1 MEERID
7 NETVQ
12 QIDLISMLKDIGR
25 EWLTILLL
33 AIAAALFADIWIC
46 ATYQPEYRTSTTF
59 VVTAKG
65 MNNNIYQNL
74 NSTKELASQ
83 FTEILGSNVLKKK
96 VAQDLGMNNLNVK
109 TSVDLVPETNLI
121 TFSVK
126 AGTAAES
133 YRVLQSVMENY
144 NTVSDYAI
152 KNVIIETIQQPSVA
166 MAPINPLDEKR
177 TVMKVFV
184 VAAGCLIALLAGI
197 SYIRDTIKNPGEVST
212 KLDTRLLGTIAYEKK
227 SKALSMKRKKDYLSM
242 LIQNPLRS
250 FAYVES
256 SKMAASRVRSYMDKE
271 DAKVLLVT
279 SVMENEG
286 KSTVA
291 ANLALSLAQE
301 GSRVMLID
309 CDFRKPAQALSMK
322 RKKDYLS
329 MLIQNPL
336 RSFAYVESSKM
347 AASRV
352 RSYMDKEDAKVL
364 LVTSV
369 MENEGKST
377 VAANLALSLAQEG
390 SRVMLI
396 DCDFRKP
403 AQYKIFNVRDNEE
416 TDLGDVLINHAS
428 TEKIIR
434 NWNNSGLYMILNKTS
449 SNAIETLLKS
459 MTLKQIIA
467 FCREKMD
474 YVVIDTSPL
483 ALVADT
489 EELAQMTDASVL
501 VVRQDTVL
509 TKDINDAI
517 DILNN
522 TRGKVLGCILNGV
535 TSQNMAGS
543 GHYGYGG
550 HYGKRA

>member
-7 NETVQ
+7 SENVQ

-25 EWLTILLL
+25 EWITILLL
-33 AIAAALFADIWIC
+33 SIAAALFADIWIC
-46 ATYQPEYRTSTTF
+46 ATYQPEYKTSTTF

-65 MNNNIYQNL
+65 MNSNIYQNL
-74 NSTKELASQ
+74 TSTKDLAQQ

-96 VAQDLGMNNLNVK
+96 VAQDIGVNSLDVE

-121 TFSVK
+121 TLSVK
-126 AGTAAES
+126 AKTAAES
-133 YRVLQSVMENY
+133 YRVLRSVMENY

-166 MAPINPLDEKR
+166 MSPSNPLNEKR
-177 TVMKVFV
+177 MVLKVFLIS
-184 VAAGCLIALLAGI
+184 AGCLIVLVAGI
-197 SYIRDTIKNPGEVST
+197 SYIRDTIKNPGEVSS

-227 SKALSMKRKKDYLSM
+227 SKSLSMNRKKGYLSM
-242 LIQNPLRS
+242 LISNPLRS

-271 DAKVLLVT
+271 QAKVLLVT

-301 GSRVMLID
+301 GNRVMLMD
-309 CDFRKPAQALSMK
+309 CDFRKPAQ
-322 RKKDYLS
+322 
-329 MLIQNPL
+329 
-336 RSFAYVESSKM
+336 F
-347 AASRV
+347 
-352 RSYMDKEDAKVL
+352 
-364 LVTSV
+364 
-369 MENEGKST
+369 
-377 VAANLALSLAQEG
+377 
-390 SRVMLI
+390 
-396 DCDFRKP
+396 
-403 AQYKIFNVRDNEE
+403 KIFDVRDNEE
-416 TDLGDVLINHAS
+416 TDLGDVLINHKSADR
-428 TEKIIR
+428 IIR
-434 NWNNSGLYMILNKTS
+434 NWNDSNLYMILNKTS
-449 SNAIETLLKS
+449 SNSIETLLKS
-459 MTLKQIIA
+459 TTLKQIIA
-467 FCREKMD
+467 FCRERMD
-474 YVVIDTSPL
+474 YVVVDTSPL

-509 TKDINDAI
+509 AKDINDAI

-522 TRGKVLGCILNGV
+522 TRGKVIGCILNG
-535 TSQNMAGS
+535 TASQSTGGNS
-543 GHYGYGG
+543 HYRYGG

>member
-1 MEERID
+1 MEERIE
-7 NETVQ
+7 NEAIQ
-12 QIDLISMLKDIGR
+12 QINLISMLKDIIR
-25 EWLTILLL
+25 EWITILLL
-33 AIAAALFADIWIC
+33 SVSAALFADIWIC
-46 ATYQPEYRTSTTF
+46 ATYQPEYKTSTTF

-74 NSTKELASQ
+74 NSTKELAGQ

-96 VAQDLGMNNLNVK
+96 VAQDLGMNSLEVE

-121 TFSVK
+121 TLSVK

-133 YRVLQSVMENY
+133 YRVLQSIMENY

-166 MAPINPLDEKR
+166 MAPTNLLNEKR
-177 TVMKVFV
+177 MAMKVFII
-184 VAAGCLIALLAGI
+184 AAGCLIILLAGI
-197 SYIRDTIKNPGEVST
+197 SYIRDTIKNPGEVSI

-227 SKALSMKRKKDYLSM
+227 TKSLAMKRKKGYLSM
-242 LIQNPLRS
+242 LVKNPLRS

-256 SKMAASRVRSYMDKE
+256 SKMAASRVRSYMDKQN
-271 DAKVLLVT
+271 AKVLLVT

-301 GSRVMLID
+301 GCKVML
-309 CDFRKPAQALSMK
+309 M
-322 RKKDYLS
+322 
-329 MLIQNPL
+329 
-336 RSFAYVESSKM
+336 
-347 AASRV
+347 
-352 RSYMDKEDAKVL
+352 
-364 LVTSV
+364 
-369 MENEGKST
+369 
-377 VAANLALSLAQEG
+377 
-390 SRVMLI
+390 

-403 AQYKIFNVRDNEE
+403 AQYKIFDVRDNEE

-434 NWNNSGLYMILNKTS
+434 NWENSSLYMILNKTS
-449 SNAIETLLKS
+449 SNSIETLLKS
-459 MTLKQIIA
+459 TTLKQIIT
-467 FCREKMD
+467 FCRQKMD
-474 YVVIDTSPL
+474 YVIIDTSPL
-483 ALVADT
+483 ALVSDT

-501 VVRQDTVL
+501 IVRQDTVL

-522 TRGKVLGCILNGV
+522 TKGKVLGCILNGT
-535 TSQNMAGS
+535 TSQNAGRNS
-543 GHYGYGG
+543 YYGYGG

>member
-7 NETVQ
+7 SENVQ

-25 EWLTILLL
+25 EWITILLL
-33 AIAAALFADIWIC
+33 SIAAALFADIWIC
-46 ATYQPEYRTSTTF
+46 ATYQPEYKTSTTF

-65 MNNNIYQNL
+65 MNSNIYQNL
-74 NSTKELASQ
+74 TSTKDLAQQ

-96 VAQDLGMNNLNVK
+96 VAQDIGVNSLDVE

-121 TFSVK
+121 TLSVK
-126 AGTAAES
+126 AKTAAES
-133 YRVLQSVMENY
+133 YRVLRSVMENY

-166 MAPINPLDEKR
+166 MSPSNPLNEKR
-177 TVMKVFV
+177 MVLKVFLI
-184 VAAGCLIALLAGI
+184 AAGCLIVLVAGI
-197 SYIRDTIKNPGEVST
+197 SYIRDTIKNPGEVSS

-227 SKALSMKRKKDYLSM
+227 SKSLSMNRKKGYLSM
-242 LIQNPLRS
+242 LISNPLRS

-271 DAKVLLVT
+271 QAKVLLVT

-301 GSRVMLID
+301 GNRVMLMD
-309 CDFRKPAQALSMK
+309 CDFRKPAQ
-322 RKKDYLS
+322 
-329 MLIQNPL
+329 
-336 RSFAYVESSKM
+336 F
-347 AASRV
+347 
-352 RSYMDKEDAKVL
+352 
-364 LVTSV
+364 
-369 MENEGKST
+369 
-377 VAANLALSLAQEG
+377 
-390 SRVMLI
+390 
-396 DCDFRKP
+396 
-403 AQYKIFNVRDNEE
+403 KIFDVRDNEE
-416 TDLGDVLINHAS
+416 TDLGDVLINHKSADR
-428 TEKIIR
+428 IIR
-434 NWNNSGLYMILNKTS
+434 NWNDSNLYMILNKTS
-449 SNAIETLLKS
+449 SNSIETLLKS
-459 MTLKQIIA
+459 TTLKQIIA
-467 FCREKMD
+467 FCRERMD
-474 YVVIDTSPL
+474 YVVVDTSLL

-509 TKDINDAI
+509 AKDINDAI

-522 TRGKVLGCILNGV
+522 TRGKVIGCILNG
-535 TSQNMAGS
+535 TASQSTGGNS
-543 GHYGYGG
+543 HYRYGG

>member
-166 MAPINPLDEKR
+166 MASINPLDEKR

-271 DAKVLLVT
+271 DIEVHKSLFPKESEVYGNFNRFFEDVFQNQVQIEIDGIQISALNYTEHLFYLICHAYKHFLHSGFGIRQVCDIVMYSNRYGERINWQLLLGWCREIYGEFFTAALYQIGEKYLIFDYEKACFPEEWRKIKVDESMLLRDILDAGVYGYEG
-279 SVMENEG
+279 MERVH
-286 KSTVA
+286 SS
-291 ANLALSLAQE
+291 NLTLHEVGRQWNGTKGNPVL
-301 GSRVMLID
+301 RTIFLPY
-309 CDFRKPAQALSMK
+309 KSMK
-322 RKKDYLS
+322 KDFTFLKKFPFLLPLAW
-329 MLIQNPL
+329 LIRIL
-336 RSFAYVESSKM
+336 KFG
-347 AASRV
+347 
-352 RSYMDKEDAKVL
+352 KELYRNNHKKL
-364 LVTSV
+364 T
-369 MENEGKST
+369 G
-377 VAANLALSLAQEG
+377 ALKTGNRRIEL
-390 SRVMLI
+390 M
-396 DCDFRKP
+396 KK
-403 AQYKIFNVRDNEE
+403 YKI
-416 TDLGDVLINHAS
+416 I
-428 TEKIIR
+428 K
-434 NWNNSGLYMILNKTS
+434 
-449 SNAIETLLKS
+449 
-459 MTLKQIIA
+459 
-467 FCREKMD
+467 
-474 YVVIDTSPL
+474 
-483 ALVADT
+483 
-489 EELAQMTDASVL
+489 
-501 VVRQDTVL
+501 
-509 TKDINDAI
+509 
-517 DILNN
+517 
-522 TRGKVLGCILNGV
+522 
-535 TSQNMAGS
+535 
-543 GHYGYGG
+543 
-550 HYGKRA
+550 

>member
-7 NETVQ
+7 SENVQ

-25 EWLTILLL
+25 EWITILLL
-33 AIAAALFADIWIC
+33 SIAAALFADIWIC
-46 ATYQPEYRTSTTF
+46 ATYQPEYKTSTTF

-65 MNNNIYQNL
+65 MNSNIYQNL
-74 NSTKELASQ
+74 TSTKDLAQQ

-96 VAQDLGMNNLNVK
+96 VAQDIGVNSLDVE

-121 TFSVK
+121 TLSVK
-126 AGTAAES
+126 AKTAAES
-133 YRVLQSVMENY
+133 YRVLRSVMENY

-166 MAPINPLDEKR
+166 MSPSNPLNEKR
-177 TVMKVFV
+177 MVLKVFLI
-184 VAAGCLIALLAGI
+184 AAGCLIVLVAGI
-197 SYIRDTIKNPGEVST
+197 SYIRDTIKNPGEVSS

-227 SKALSMKRKKDYLSM
+227 SKSLSINRKKGYLSM
-242 LIQNPLRS
+242 LISNPLRS

-271 DAKVLLVT
+271 QAKVLLVT

-301 GSRVMLID
+301 GNRVMLMD
-309 CDFRKPAQALSMK
+309 CDFRKPAQ
-322 RKKDYLS
+322 
-329 MLIQNPL
+329 
-336 RSFAYVESSKM
+336 F
-347 AASRV
+347 
-352 RSYMDKEDAKVL
+352 
-364 LVTSV
+364 
-369 MENEGKST
+369 
-377 VAANLALSLAQEG
+377 
-390 SRVMLI
+390 
-396 DCDFRKP
+396 
-403 AQYKIFNVRDNEE
+403 KIFDVRDNEE
-416 TDLGDVLINHAS
+416 TDLGDVLINHKSADR
-428 TEKIIR
+428 IIR
-434 NWNNSGLYMILNKTS
+434 NWNDSNIYMILNKTS
-449 SNAIETLLKS
+449 SNSIETLLKS
-459 MTLKQIIA
+459 TTLKQIIA
-467 FCREKMD
+467 FCRERMD
-474 YVVIDTSPL
+474 YVVVDTSPL

-509 TKDINDAI
+509 AKDINDAI

-522 TRGKVLGCILNGV
+522 TRGKVIGCILNG
-535 TSQNMAGS
+535 TASQSTGGNS
-543 GHYGYGG
+543 HYRYGG

>member
-7 NETVQ
+7 SENVQ

-25 EWLTILLL
+25 EWITILLL
-33 AIAAALFADIWIC
+33 SIAAALFADIWVC
-46 ATYQPEYRTSTTF
+46 ATYQPEYKTSTTF

-65 MNNNIYQNL
+65 MNSNIYQNL
-74 NSTKELASQ
+74 TSTKDLAQQ

-96 VAQDLGMNNLNVK
+96 VAQDIGVNSLDVE

-121 TFSVK
+121 TLSVK
-126 AGTAAES
+126 AKTAAES
-133 YRVLQSVMENY
+133 YRVLRSVMENY

-166 MAPINPLDEKR
+166 MSPSNPLNEKR
-177 TVMKVFV
+177 MVLRVFLI
-184 VAAGCLIALLAGI
+184 AAGCLIVLVAGI
-197 SYIRDTIKNPGEVST
+197 SYIRDTIKNPGEVSS

-227 SKALSMKRKKDYLSM
+227 SKSLSMNRKKGYLSM
-242 LIQNPLRS
+242 LISNPLRS

-271 DAKVLLVT
+271 QAKVLLVT

-301 GSRVMLID
+301 GNRVMLMD
-309 CDFRKPAQALSMK
+309 CDFRKPAQ
-322 RKKDYLS
+322 
-329 MLIQNPL
+329 
-336 RSFAYVESSKM
+336 F
-347 AASRV
+347 
-352 RSYMDKEDAKVL
+352 
-364 LVTSV
+364 
-369 MENEGKST
+369 
-377 VAANLALSLAQEG
+377 
-390 SRVMLI
+390 
-396 DCDFRKP
+396 
-403 AQYKIFNVRDNEE
+403 KIFDVRDNEE
-416 TDLGDVLINHAS
+416 TDLGDVLINHKSADR
-428 TEKIIR
+428 IIR
-434 NWNNSGLYMILNKTS
+434 NWNDSNLYMILNKTS
-449 SNAIETLLKS
+449 SNSIETLLKS
-459 MTLKQIIA
+459 TTLKQIIA
-467 FCREKMD
+467 FCRERMD
-474 YVVIDTSPL
+474 YVVVDTSPL

-509 TKDINDAI
+509 AKDINDAI

-522 TRGKVLGCILNGV
+522 TRGKVIGCILNG
-535 TSQNMAGS
+535 TASQSTGGNS
-543 GHYGYGG
+543 HYRYGG

>member
-7 NETVQ
+7 SENVQ

-25 EWLTILLL
+25 EWITILLL
-33 AIAAALFADIWIC
+33 SIAAALFADIWIC
-46 ATYQPEYRTSTTF
+46 ATYQPEYKTSTTF

-65 MNNNIYQNL
+65 MNSNIYQNL
-74 NSTKELASQ
+74 SSTKDLAQQ

-96 VAQDLGMNNLNVK
+96 VAQDIGVNSLDVE

-121 TFSVK
+121 TLSVK
-126 AGTAAES
+126 AKTAAES
-133 YRVLQSVMENY
+133 YRVLRSVMENY

-166 MAPINPLDEKR
+166 MSPSNPLNEKR
-177 TVMKVFV
+177 MVLKVFLI
-184 VAAGCLIALLAGI
+184 AAGCLIVLVAGI
-197 SYIRDTIKNPGEVST
+197 SYIRDTIKNPGEVSS

-227 SKALSMKRKKDYLSM
+227 SKSLSMNRKKGYLSM
-242 LIQNPLRS
+242 LISNPLRS

-271 DAKVLLVT
+271 QAKVLLVT

-301 GSRVMLID
+301 GNRVMLMD
-309 CDFRKPAQALSMK
+309 CDFRKPAQ
-322 RKKDYLS
+322 
-329 MLIQNPL
+329 
-336 RSFAYVESSKM
+336 F
-347 AASRV
+347 
-352 RSYMDKEDAKVL
+352 
-364 LVTSV
+364 
-369 MENEGKST
+369 
-377 VAANLALSLAQEG
+377 
-390 SRVMLI
+390 
-396 DCDFRKP
+396 
-403 AQYKIFNVRDNEE
+403 KIFDVRDNEE
-416 TDLGDVLINHAS
+416 TDLGDVLINHKS
-428 TEKIIR
+428 VDRIIR
-434 NWNNSGLYMILNKTS
+434 NWNDSNLYMILNKTS
-449 SNAIETLLKS
+449 SNSIETLLKS
-459 MTLKQIIA
+459 TTLKQIIA
-467 FCREKMD
+467 FCRERMD
-474 YVVIDTSPL
+474 YVVVDTSPL

-509 TKDINDAI
+509 AKDINDAI

-522 TRGKVLGCILNGV
+522 TRGKVIGCILNG
-535 TSQNMAGS
+535 TASQSTGGNS
-543 GHYGYGG
+543 HYRYGG

>member
-7 NETVQ
+7 SENVQ

-25 EWLTILLL
+25 EWITILLL
-33 AIAAALFADIWIC
+33 SVAAALFADIWIC
-46 ATYQPEYRTSTTF
+46 ATYQPEYKTSTTF

-65 MNNNIYQNL
+65 MNSNIYQNL
-74 NSTKELASQ
+74 SSTKDLAQQ

-96 VAQDLGMNNLNVK
+96 VAQDIGVNSLDVE

-121 TFSVK
+121 TLSVK
-126 AGTAAES
+126 AKTAAES

-166 MAPINPLDEKR
+166 MSPSNPLNEKR
-177 TVMKVFV
+177 MVLKVFLI
-184 VAAGCLIALLAGI
+184 AAGCLIVLVAGI
-197 SYIRDTIKNPGEVST
+197 SYIRDTIKNPGEVSS

-227 SKALSMKRKKDYLSM
+227 SKSLSMNRKKGYLSM
-242 LIQNPLRS
+242 LISNPLRS

-271 DAKVLLVT
+271 QAKVLLVT

-301 GSRVMLID
+301 GNRVMLMD
-309 CDFRKPAQALSMK
+309 CDFRKPAQ
-322 RKKDYLS
+322 
-329 MLIQNPL
+329 
-336 RSFAYVESSKM
+336 F
-347 AASRV
+347 
-352 RSYMDKEDAKVL
+352 
-364 LVTSV
+364 
-369 MENEGKST
+369 
-377 VAANLALSLAQEG
+377 
-390 SRVMLI
+390 
-396 DCDFRKP
+396 
-403 AQYKIFNVRDNEE
+403 KIFDVRDNEE
-416 TDLGDVLINHAS
+416 TDLGDVLINHKSADR
-428 TEKIIR
+428 IIR
-434 NWNNSGLYMILNKTS
+434 NWNDSNLYMILNKTS
-449 SNAIETLLKS
+449 SNSIETLLKS
-459 MTLKQIIA
+459 TTLKQIIA
-467 FCREKMD
+467 FCRERMD
-474 YVVIDTSPL
+474 YVVVDTSPL

-509 TKDINDAI
+509 AKDINDAI

-522 TRGKVLGCILNGV
+522 TRGKVIGCILNG
-535 TSQNMAGS
+535 TASQSTGGNS
-543 GHYGYGG
+543 HYRYGG

>member
-7 NETVQ
+7 SENVQ

-25 EWLTILLL
+25 EWITILLL
-33 AIAAALFADIWIC
+33 SIAAALFADIWIC
-46 ATYQPEYRTSTTF
+46 ETYQPEYKTSTTF

-65 MNNNIYQNL
+65 MNSNIYQNL
-74 NSTKELASQ
+74 TSTKDLAQQ

-96 VAQDLGMNNLNVK
+96 VAQDIGVNGLDVE

-121 TFSVK
+121 TLSVK
-126 AGTAAES
+126 AKTAAES
-133 YRVLQSVMENY
+133 YRVLRSVMENY

-166 MAPINPLDEKR
+166 MSPSNPLNEKR
-177 TVMKVFV
+177 MVLKVFLI
-184 VAAGCLIALLAGI
+184 AAGCLIVLVAGI
-197 SYIRDTIKNPGEVST
+197 SYIRDTIKNPGEVSS

-227 SKALSMKRKKDYLSM
+227 SKSLSMNRKKGYLSM
-242 LIQNPLRS
+242 LISNPLRS

-271 DAKVLLVT
+271 QAKVLLVT

-301 GSRVMLID
+301 GNRVMLMD
-309 CDFRKPAQALSMK
+309 CDFRKPAQ
-322 RKKDYLS
+322 
-329 MLIQNPL
+329 
-336 RSFAYVESSKM
+336 F
-347 AASRV
+347 
-352 RSYMDKEDAKVL
+352 
-364 LVTSV
+364 
-369 MENEGKST
+369 
-377 VAANLALSLAQEG
+377 
-390 SRVMLI
+390 
-396 DCDFRKP
+396 
-403 AQYKIFNVRDNEE
+403 KIFDVRDNEE
-416 TDLGDVLINHAS
+416 TDLGDVLINHKSADR
-428 TEKIIR
+428 IIR
-434 NWNNSGLYMILNKTS
+434 NWNDSNLYMILNKTS
-449 SNAIETLLKS
+449 SNSIETLLKS
-459 MTLKQIIA
+459 TTLKQIIA
-467 FCREKMD
+467 FCRERMD
-474 YVVIDTSPL
+474 YVVVDTSPL

-509 TKDINDAI
+509 AKDINDAI

-522 TRGKVLGCILNGV
+522 TRGKVIGCILNG
-535 TSQNMAGS
+535 TASQSTGGNS
-543 GHYGYGG
+543 HYRYGG

>member
-25 EWLTILLL
+25 EWMTILLL

-96 VAQDLGMNNLNVK
+96 VAQDLGMNNLNVE

-121 TFSVK
+121 TLSVK

-177 TVMKVFV
+177 TVMKVFA

-291 ANLALSLAQE
+291 ANLALSLAQ
-301 GSRVMLID
+301 G
-309 CDFRKPAQALSMK
+309 
-322 RKKDYLS
+322 
-329 MLIQNPL
+329 
-336 RSFAYVESSKM
+336 
-347 AASRV
+347 
-352 RSYMDKEDAKVL
+352 
-364 LVTSV
+364 
-369 MENEGKST
+369 
-377 VAANLALSLAQEG
+377 G

-416 TDLGDVLINHAS
+416 TDLGDVLINH
-428 TEKIIR
+428 
-434 NWNNSGLYMILNKTS
+434 
-449 SNAIETLLKS
+449 
-459 MTLKQIIA
+459 
-467 FCREKMD
+467 CREKMD